1 MKSFLYLIFLF
12 ASHFAF
18 AQSDSLKHDS
28 ANIQHKVPEIENSKA
43 KQELSNIDKKK
54 PSDTKSNTEKSIVAQ
69 NINIVQEINTV
80 LNYKV
85 NRIWRED
92 LYCLVC
98 IKNYNSQRA
107 A

>member
-1 MKSFLYLIFLF
+1 MKLFLTLLFIISFALVSAQNKELINEK
-12 ASHFAF
+12 
-18 AQSDSLKHDS
+18 QNISDSILISKTKKNDLILK
-28 ANIQHKVPEIENSKA
+28 V
-43 KQELSNIDKKK
+43 DKEA
-54 PSDTKSNTEKSIVAQ
+54 SSGTKSNTEKSNLAE

-98 IKNYNSQRA
+98 GKSSRLSRIA
-107 A
+107 